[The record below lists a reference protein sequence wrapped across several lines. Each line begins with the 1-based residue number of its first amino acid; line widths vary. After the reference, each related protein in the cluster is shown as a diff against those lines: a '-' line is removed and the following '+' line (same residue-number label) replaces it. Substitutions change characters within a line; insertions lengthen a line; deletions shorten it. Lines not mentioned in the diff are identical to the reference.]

1 MIGRSSRAFLFEYL
15 GGIIFMKKY
24 ILKRTLFS
32 LLSLVAVILIVL
44 ILIYNL
50 MDRNKILRG
59 DETYQKSRYN
69 EREVMRYQI
78 FQKYG
83 YLSYYSAYQSD
94 YYKAA
99 SDEEKT
105 KVAKTINS
113 SKEEEQLKNNE
124 ILNTIIEDYNSKGY
138 RTVFLPTVYNNKDT
152 ILSNAQLLFVMD
164 GNAFERLGLFFANL
178 FSIETVNDVKDPN
191 LTDRYMRWEWD
202 RRSNMP
208 ALVGSGTTHKYLIYF
223 DDQFP
228 FIHQNLFH
236 INLGKSHIMAD
247 GDDVVEYMNT
257 HIGDTVRRDQIFP
270 KDLDNPDAEL
280 RESGYDFHTATYSPL
295 AATPESLNYF
305 NENDHYTVVSNYK
318 SGTTRVGI
326 SFILGII
333 AIFAAYAIGLPIGIW
348 MSQRKDKLV
357 DKIGNLY
364 IIFIM
369 AVPSLAYIYMLA
381 TFGHLAFGLPTK
393 YALAEVKWMAF
404 ILPTIS
410 LALPSIAA
418 LMKWM
423 RRFMIDQQNADYVKF
438 ARSQGLSEGEIF
450 SKHISKNAFT
460 FLVHGI
466 PFDILGA
473 LVGAIITEGV
483 YGVPGIGNMLT
494 ESISSSDN
502 SVIVGVTVFYST
514 LTVLA
519 MILGD
524 VLLAKYDPRISL
536 DGGRS

>member
-1 MIGRSSRAFLFEYL
+1 
-15 GGIIFMKKY
+15 
-24 ILKRTLFS
+24 
-32 LLSLVAVILIVL
+32 
-44 ILIYNL
+44 

-69 EREVMRYQI
+69 EREVLRYQI

-83 YLSYYSAYQSD
+83 YLTYYTAFQSD
-94 YYKAA
+94 YYSRADD
-99 SDEEKT
+99 DERIEIS
-105 KVAKTINS
+105 KTINK
-113 SKEEEQLKNNE
+113 SKTDDELRNNE
-124 ILNTIIEDYNSKGY
+124 ILSTIIDDYNSQGY

-152 ILSNAQLLFVMD
+152 ILSNAQLLFVQD
-164 GNAFERLGLFFANL
+164 GNAFQRLGLFFINL
-178 FSIETVNDVKDPN
+178 FSFETVNDVKNPD
-191 LTDRYMRWEWD
+191 LTDRYIRWEWD
-202 RRSNMP
+202 KMSNMP

-223 DDQFP
+223 DNQFP

-236 INLGKSHIMAD
+236 LNLGKSHIMAD
-247 GDDVVEYMNT
+247 GDDVVQYMNT
-257 HIGDTVRRDQIFP
+257 HIGDTEAREQIFP
-270 KDLDNPDAEL
+270 KDLDNPDAEYKT
-280 RESGYDFHTATYSPL
+280 STYDFHTARYSPISG
-295 AATPESLNYF
+295 TVESKVYF
-305 NENDHYTVVSNYK
+305 DENEHYINVSQYK

-333 AIFAAYAIGLPIGIW
+333 AIFIAYVIGLPIGIW

-369 AVPSLAYIYMLA
+369 AVPSLAYIYMFA
-381 TFGHLAFGLPTK
+381 TFGHLVFGLPTK
-393 YALAEVKWMAF
+393 YSFAEVKWLAF

-423 RRFMIDQQNADYVKF
+423 RRYMIDQQNADYVKF

-460 FLVHGI
+460 FLVHSI
-466 PFDILGA
+466 PFDIVAA
-473 LVGAIITEGV
+473 LTGAIITESV
-483 YGVPGIGNMLT
+483 YGVPGVGRMLT

-502 SVIVGVTVFYST
+502 AVIVGVTVFYTT
-514 LTVLA
+514 LTIIA
-519 MILGD
+519 MILAD

-536 DGGRS
+536 SGERS